1 MDRLLQIGFQVV
13 GQWVLTD
20 SELNLQLDKMKDESN
35 LLYAFVVNGHV
46 RYIGKTTQSLS
57 SRMKGYLKPGPTQST
72 NIKNRK
78 NILSALECGQDVK
91 IFVLVDDGMR
101 RYGSYHLNLA
111 AGLEDDLIAKIIPD
125 WNGRQGNKI
134 LALESDENVKS
145 ICESVEPSIV
155 SVESHIDVSYK
166 TLQLSEQKPESCF
179 VLKLHKAYFNS
190 GFFNVIVKY
199 QHLFGG
205 HNEEITIFCEEPLKN
220 FKGYINRTANNNK
233 TPRIMGGVAL
243 KRWFHDA
250 SVLDGEVLVE
260 VLSKTSIRLKKI
272 AS

>member
-1 MDRLLQIGFQVV
+1 MNRLLQIGFQVV
-13 GQWVLTD
+13 GQWVLID
-20 SELNLQLDKMKDESN
+20 SELNLQLDKMEDERN
-35 LLYAFVVNGHV
+35 LLYAFVVDGYI
-46 RYIGKTTQSLS
+46 RYIGKTTQSLNN
-57 SRMKGYLKPGPTQST
+57 RMKSYLKPGPTQST

-78 NILSALECGQDVK
+78 NILSALECGQAVQ
-91 IFVLVDDGMR
+91 IFVLVDDRMHS
-101 RYGSYHLNLA
+101 YGSYHLNLA
-111 AGLEDDLIAKIIPD
+111 AGLEDDLIAKINPD
-125 WNGRQGNKI
+125 WNGRRGNKI
-134 LALESDENVKS
+134 LALESSENVKS
-145 ICESVEPSIV
+145 ISESNITPTAPVG
-155 SVESHIDVSYK
+155 SHIDLGYR
-166 TLQLSEQKPESCF
+166 TIQLPDQKPENGF

-199 QHLFGG
+199 QHLFRG

-250 SVLDGEVLVE
+250 SILDGEVLVE